1 MNLNSHKAL
10 YFDRGGMVLAFFSA
24 AEIHNLVKTGVIEK
38 NLTDSIE
45 NINQTAYESVNDVS
59 NSTGRSYPCTQMLT
73 AEH

>member
-1 MNLNSHKAL
+1 
-10 YFDRGGMVLAFFSA
+10 MVLAFFSA

-59 NSTGRSYPCTQMLT
+59 NFTSTGRSYTSTQMLT